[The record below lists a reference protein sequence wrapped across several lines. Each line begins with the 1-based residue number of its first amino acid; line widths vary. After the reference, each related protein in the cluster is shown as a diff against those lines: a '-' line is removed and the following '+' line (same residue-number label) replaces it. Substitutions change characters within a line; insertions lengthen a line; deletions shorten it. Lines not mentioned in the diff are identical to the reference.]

1 LQDKELSKQL
11 KANET
16 RASQLM
22 KTYDNVREQLPPTK
36 AKVEETQRVVQMLK
50 RPQSNVEQILKEGA
64 PPVQEYVTMWYRAN
78 PLANK
83 IFLLASQRSTCRPY
97 C

>member
-1 LQDKELSKQL
+1 MFVDVQDMELSKQL

-22 KTYDNVREQLPPTK
+22 KNYDNVREQLPPTK

-50 RPQSNVEQILKEGA
+50 RPQSSVEQILKEGA
-64 PPVQEYVTMWYRAN
+64 PPVQEYVSLCCIQAMEN
-78 PLANK
+78 
-83 IFLLASQRSTCRPY
+83 
-97 C
+97 